1 MPTQSDMSPAI
12 GLSYTTRIPPDI
24 FTEFERLVAA
34 EGLGLHVEQ
43 REEDGPFA
51 AFEWLVPTVVVLF
64 IAKAY
69 FDGFLKE
76 MGKDHYALLKAGLKS
91 LYFRLLG
98 PSAPKTVVV
107 SAGGKTSTDQPY
119 SLLFSIFAEA
129 DEGAR
134 FKLLLR
140 RSASESE
147 YDATV
152 EAFLAFLEAYY
163 NGSLAPEIVAELK
176 STTFVGRTILLV
188 YNPALERVQPIDPVP
203 SRRPKGA

>member
-1 MPTQSDMSPAI
+1 MSPTI
-12 GLSYTTRIPPDI
+12 GLSYTTRISPDI

-91 LYFRLLG
+91 LYSRLVG
-98 PSAPKTVVV
+98 PSAPQIAVV
-107 SAGGKTSTDQPY
+107 SAGGKRPPISRT
-119 SLLFSIFAEA
+119 
-129 DEGAR
+129 R
-134 FKLLLR
+134 FF
-140 RSASESE
+140 
-147 YDATV
+147 
-152 EAFLAFLEAYY
+152 FL
-163 NGSLAPEIVAELK
+163 S
-176 STTFVGRTILLV
+176 
-188 YNPALERVQPIDPVP
+188 
-203 SRRPKGA
+203 SRRPTRARDSSCSYGTRRQKLMEPPSRHSSPFWKRTTTGV

>member
-1 MPTQSDMSPAI
+1 MPTRSDMSPTIA
-12 GLSYTTRIPPDI
+12 LSYTTRISPDI

-76 MGKDHYALLKAGLKS
+76 MGKDHYALLKAGVKS
-91 LYFRLLG
+91 LYSRLLG
-98 PSAPKTVVV
+98 PSAAQTVVV

-119 SLLFSIFAEA
+119 SLVFSIFAEA
-129 DEGAR
+129 DEGTR

-147 YDATV
+147 YGATV